1 MNCRHFLIIL
11 AAAALAS
18 CSNND
23 FTFAQLS
30 DMQIGF
36 DEPSTPGYPVT
47 SATFKASIG
56 KMNELKPDLLVFT
69 GDMIN
74 NPEIPA
80 QQEMYDEC
88 LSALDPS
95 IPVYVVPGNHD
106 MRPYGEETRQHY
118 LDIYKTERFS
128 FVHKGCA
135 FIGLDSNC
143 IKEGAD
149 SLAQEQWDWLV
160 GELTKAADCRYRF
173 LFIHCPVVREKID
186 EVEDYFNFPATLRQ
200 KYIDLCNEYKVD
212 AFFSGHTHHGYY
224 TKFGC
229 TEFVNA
235 GPVGPGLD
243 GGYSGYN
250 VVKVTDKGWSYEY
263 MAL

>member
-1 MNCRHFLIIL
+1 MKIKHLLIV
-11 AAAALAS
+11 AAAMLLAS
-18 CSNND
+18 CTSND

-36 DEPSTPGYPVT
+36 DEANTPGYPVT
-47 SATFKASIG
+47 SAKFKDCIG
-56 KMNELKPDLLVFT
+56 KMNELKPDFLIFT

-80 QQEMYDEC
+80 QQEMYEQC
-88 LSALDPS
+88 LAVLDPT
-95 IPVYVVPGNHD
+95 IPVFVVPGNHD
-106 MRPYGEETRQHY
+106 MRPYSDTTRQHY
-118 LDIYKTERFS
+118 LDINKYERFS
-128 FVHKGCA
+128 FIHKDCA

-149 SLAQEQWDWLV
+149 SLAQHQWDWLV
-160 GELTKAADCRYRF
+160 EQLKKAADCRYRF
-173 LFIHCPVVREKID
+173 LFIHCPVVRETID
-186 EVEDYFNFPATLRQ
+186 EVEDYFNFPADLRQ

-212 AFFSGHTHHGYY
+212 AFFSGHTHHGYH

-250 VVKVTDKGWSYEY
+250 VVKVTRKGWSYEY
-263 MAL
+263 VAL